1 MAIPTPEEM
10 QKILNIHPDQVAA
23 RQALLDAAGG
33 NAQALDGST
42 QTDQAPPPDHMPTQP
57 VKPAPVQVSPQ
68 PTAQASSTAL
78 IPRSGPRALNVPSV
92 GAQAE
97 EERPAP
103 LPVRISSPKLEVPPV
118 GSPGPVP
125 GSVVAGVDSRGR
137 PTLAPD
143 QQHQLPPDG
152 SPPPPLDAV
161 APGARALNVA
171 PVGAKAPEE
180 SSIHDL
186 MTKPIA
192 VASSEGTAPTNPY
205 RNPADAS
212 RYARDRA
219 ILDYDTTNGSGVD
232 RFRQRHHVWGGLL
245 KALNVAG
252 SILAPG
258 PMSMVPGTDLNHQVK
273 LGQDRARVKNDL
285 QDEATQ
291 ANTAHL
297 QAETENMVNPPGK
310 ATATQLEFDKAGNL
324 LGFRDQKGNLLGP
337 HNPALTQD
345 MKDMLDAAEGR
356 ASSAGSP
363 DSQAMAFM
371 VKNGMT
377 PTDAYK
383 KLQEMKSDNKPDTAA
398 QNKQQ
403 FQAVI
408 GKLAAEN
415 GNKLQ
420 DGMLTSPQ
428 KTADAISNARTLTPQ
443 EKQFALSFIAANS
456 TPANVIYAG
465 AERGA
470 SYGAT
475 RQYPVLDTKNGN
487 RPIYVSADELNRAQT
502 QEPGRYLASGPGT
515 TALNK
520 ENLMEDI
527 RGGIQQVR
535 DALNNPNMPEFT
547 ARQKVKIA
555 IAMRERDPRS
565 AVSSLI
571 TAGDLGTVTP
581 EQEDYLIAHSILAEQ
596 AMAMRTVLG
605 AGQGSQDLRAAITNT
620 FPGPTTPSKRYGLKQ
635 LDAFEKT
642 IDRLERGIPNVP
654 LKDQRNGGSNNNSLA
669 GPIQQGEPTASGP
682 GGHTIVFRSNKWVDP
697 ANGVEVK

>member
-10 QKILNIHPDQVAA
+10 QILLNIHPDQVAA
-23 RQALLDAAGG
+23 QQALVSAAGG
-33 NAQALDGST
+33 NSQPLSETGPLPLPI
-42 QTDQAPPPDHMPTQP
+42 QAPQPPR
-57 VKPAPVQVSPQ
+57 
-68 PTAQASSTAL
+68 QAENTSL
-78 IPRSGPRALNVPSV
+78 IPRTGPRALSVPRV
-92 GAQAE
+92 GETEKE
-97 EERPAP
+97 EPEP
-103 LPVRISSPKLEVPPV
+103 LPVRLSPPKLSTSPMPI

-125 GSVVAGVDSRGR
+125 GSVYAGVDSGGR

-152 SPPPPLDAV
+152 SPPPPLDA
-161 APGARALNVA
+161 APSVRGLDIA
-171 PVGAKAPEE
+171 PVGAKAPDAT
-180 SSIHDL
+180 SIHDL
-186 MTKPIA
+186 MTKPIQS
-192 VASSEGTAPTNPY
+192 ASSEGTTEQQNRTPSST
-205 RNPADAS
+205 S

-219 ILDYDTTNGSGVD
+219 ILDADTANGSGVD

-258 PMSMVPGTDLNHQVK
+258 PMSMVPGTDLNHQARIAR
-273 LGQDRARVKNDL
+273 DRAQVNSDL
-285 QDEATQ
+285 QDEARIAT
-291 ANTAHL
+291 TAHT

-337 HNPALTQD
+337 KNPNLTPD

-356 ASSAGSP
+356 TTSAGTP
-363 DSQAMAFM
+363 DAQAMAYM
-371 VKNGMT
+371 VKNGMK
-377 PTDAYK
+377 PTEAYA
-383 KLQEMKSDNKPDTAA
+383 KLQEMKADNKPDTAT
-398 QNKQQ
+398 QNKLH
-403 FQAVI
+403 FQEVI
-408 GKLAAEN
+408 GKLTAEN
-415 GNKLQ
+415 NNQLDPGI
-420 DGMLTSPQ
+420 LTDPH
-428 KTADAISNARTLTPQ
+428 KTAAAISSARTLTPQ

-470 SYGAT
+470 SYGTT
-475 RQYPVLDTKNGN
+475 RQYSVLDTRNNN
-487 RPIYVSADELNRAQT
+487 RPVYVSADELNRAQRE
-502 QEPGRYLASGPGT
+502 EPGRYLASGAGEK
-515 TALNK
+515 ALNK

-535 DALNNPNMPEFT
+535 DALNNPNMPDFT
-547 ARQKVKIA
+547 AKQKVKIA

-565 AVSSLI
+565 AISSLI

-642 IDRLERGIPNVP
+642 IDRLERGIPDVP
-654 LKDQRNGGSNNNSLA
+654 LKNQRNGGGNNNPPPA
-669 GPIQQGEPTASGP
+669 PQGMISVQIPGHPPGHIPTSAREQFLKDNP
-682 GGHTIVFRSNKWVDP
+682 GAKVI
-697 ANGVEVK
+697 E